1 MKSLGLSVFFFKKDF
16 IYERETE
23 AETQAEG
30 EAGPTQG
37 ARRGTRSDPGS
48 PGSRPGPKAAL
59 THWPPGCPECCFM
72 PSLRIS
78 RAAYYMP
85 CGSVGETMCMNRHR
99 AGSAPFLSSPFLLF
113 LYHFIF
119 SLSFT
124 GSLCRGGKQPV
135 VLFLPVLTSLGRQS
149 KWIGIAQ
156 VSVVG

>member
-1 MKSLGLSVFFFKKDF
+1 MFFKILF
-16 IYERETE
+16 IYLFIETHRERERQRPRQRE
-23 AETQAEG
+23 KQAPRREPDAG
-30 EAGPTQG
+30 LDPIPGLQDHALGPRQRSPAGPPG
-37 ARRGTRSDPGS
+37 ALSAVLCRRSTF
-48 PGSRPGPKAAL
+48 
-59 THWPPGCPECCFM
+59 PEL
-72 PSLRIS
+72 PII
-78 RAAYYMP
+78 MP